1 MDSSGRRSAFVSNSS
16 SRSVKL
22 CQVKVYR
29 QKKRLWVLGVSR
41 VTTVSVSA
49 WMFKRDG
56 GRHKLAPSII
66 NNMAAFTLKL
76 SANLSVRK
84 KKGKTCWLCKQNTF
98 LLFRQNWGRTEVR
111 EEQMWRPTRDTGT
124 SETLS
129 DETETD
135 FCGFDLNKAGKYSA
149 PAAETWQENPTRDQN
164 FMFFY
169 WDTVRLDFNSC
180 YHHMFQME
188 VI

>member
-1 MDSSGRRSAFVSNSS
+1 MQCFVINNHTNKQPHGQQREEVSLCLQQQQQKCKAVSSEGLPTEEAFGGFGSQQSNN
-16 SRSVKL
+16 L
-22 CQVKVYR
+22 
-29 QKKRLWVLGVSR
+29 
-41 VTTVSVSA
+41 SVSA

-149 PAAETWQENPTRDQN
+149 PAAETWQENPTRD
-164 FMFFY
+164 
-169 WDTVRLDFNSC
+169 
-180 YHHMFQME
+180 
-188 VI
+188 